1 MIILSAQNIAK
12 AFGVNTVLRDVSL
25 TVQQG
30 DRIGLVGVNGC
41 GKSTLMRILAGL
53 DPQDSGEISLVRGTR
68 VGYLAQQN
76 MVTSG
81 ETVWNELQKVY
92 EPVFVMEKKLR
103 ELEDEMAHAHTDE
116 QRFARLSSDY
126 DRLIQRFEEADGYA
140 WKSMVSGVLNGLGFK
155 PTQYD
160 QCVDSLSGGEQ
171 TRLCLAHLLL
181 QKPDLLLLDEPTN
194 HLDMETLQWL
204 ENYLSAYK
212 GSVLVISHDRYFL
225 DHVCTGIVEILM
237 GSSEQYNGNYTR
249 YIAQRQERF
258 ESRMR
263 AYEIQQKE
271 IERQQAI
278 IARYR
283 MFNREK
289 SIRAAESREKA
300 LDRME
305 KLEKPVDER
314 AIRFSFEARRR
325 TGEDVLQLSEL
336 SKSFGEKHLFHDLT
350 LHVRAG
356 DRVFRVRNAEAAFV
370 DDDKLPSVAVC
381 ARAELRIGQP
391 ALLTF
396 TVAAG
401 DASVTVEGPEVEAAR
416 TKAIT
421 EEEVREHIDRM
432 GTTPF
437 YLSSLEIDLDEGV
450 GMGFSMLH
458 KLRAR
463 AAEELQETI
472 LAHYHA
478 RKLERTPSRVFAPV
492 VRKGWCKVAALATNP
507 ACARAAKRAGADL
520 IYVPAANYRRGEAVI
535 AGQLSDT
542 AEQAGYPKQCIPVL
556 PTVSQMFDEEKRNG
570 FDTWKRVKAD
580 KPVMVENLGQLLHA
594 TEMGAAP
601 EVGPHIPVTN
611 KLDLQAMADLG
622 AQRVWLSPELSLV
635 QIEELGDMAPM
646 PLGLTI
652 MGQTELMVTEH
663 CLLMS
668 QGPCNQKCA
677 ECARRKSP
685 HYLKDRKG
693 YEMPVITDCT
703 GRSHLYNAVQMD
715 VAHLMPEIIGAGVS
729 TVLVDTTLMNV
740 KETTEKVARAVRAR
754 DIAQKDGN
762 KVAKAEGATSGHL
775 FRGVS

>member
-1 MIILSAQNIAK
+1 MIILSAQHIAK
-12 AFGVNTVLRDVSL
+12 SFGVNAVLRDVSL

-53 DPQDSGEISLVRGTR
+53 DAQDGGEISLVRGLR

-92 EPVFVMEKKLR
+92 EQVFAMEKKLR
-103 ELEDEMAHAHTDE
+103 ELEDEMAHAHTDA
-116 QRFARLSSDY
+116 QRFAQLSADY
-126 DRLIQRFEEADGYA
+126 DRLTQRFEEADGYS

-155 PTQYD
+155 PAQYD

-171 TRLCLAHLLL
+171 TRLCLARLLL

-204 ENYLSAYK
+204 ENYLAAYR

-325 TGEDVLQLSEL
+325 TGEDVLQLTEI

-350 LHVRAG
+350 LRVRAG
-356 DRVFRVRNAEAAFV
+356 DRVALIGPNGVGKSTLIKIIVGEELPDTGFIRYGSNVDIGYYDQHQSTLHADKTVLDEIWDRFPQMEQSNVRGALGMFLFTGDDVFKPIHTLSGGEKGRVALTALMLRKDNLLLLDEPTNHLDMDSREVLEDALTDFGGTIITVSHDRYFINRIANRIIEMQPDGVTEYIGNYDDYIERKNRPVAVEAEAGKTKTELEKEKRREKLSRQALRQLKIRAQEAEKAVGVKEAEIAELEAQMADPSLYSDAQKSADVQRAYQKAQQALQTLYEQWEAAEAA
-370 DDDKLPSVAVC
+370 LSQ
-381 ARAELRIGQP
+381 E
-391 ALLTF
+391 
-396 TVAAG
+396 
-401 DASVTVEGPEVEAAR
+401 EA
-416 TKAIT
+416 
-421 EEEVREHIDRM
+421 
-432 GTTPF
+432 
-437 YLSSLEIDLDEGV
+437 
-450 GMGFSMLH
+450 
-458 KLRAR
+458 
-463 AAEELQETI
+463 
-472 LAHYHA
+472 
-478 RKLERTPSRVFAPV
+478 
-492 VRKGWCKVAALATNP
+492 
-507 ACARAAKRAGADL
+507 
-520 IYVPAANYRRGEAVI
+520 
-535 AGQLSDT
+535 
-542 AEQAGYPKQCIPVL
+542 
-556 PTVSQMFDEEKRNG
+556 
-570 FDTWKRVKAD
+570 
-580 KPVMVENLGQLLHA
+580 
-594 TEMGAAP
+594 
-601 EVGPHIPVTN
+601 
-611 KLDLQAMADLG
+611 
-622 AQRVWLSPELSLV
+622 
-635 QIEELGDMAPM
+635 
-646 PLGLTI
+646 
-652 MGQTELMVTEH
+652 
-663 CLLMS
+663 
-668 QGPCNQKCA
+668 
-677 ECARRKSP
+677 
-685 HYLKDRKG
+685 
-693 YEMPVITDCT
+693 
-703 GRSHLYNAVQMD
+703 
-715 VAHLMPEIIGAGVS
+715 
-729 TVLVDTTLMNV
+729 
-740 KETTEKVARAVRAR
+740 
-754 DIAQKDGN
+754 
-762 KVAKAEGATSGHL
+762 
-775 FRGVS
+775 

>member
-1 MIILSAQNIAK
+1 MIILSAQHIAK
-12 AFGVNTVLRDVSL
+12 SFGVNAVLRDVSL

-53 DPQDSGEISLVRGTR
+53 DAQDGGEISLVRGLR

-92 EPVFVMEKKLR
+92 EQVFAMEKKLR
-103 ELEDEMAHAHTDE
+103 ELEDEMVHAHTDA
-116 QRFARLSSDY
+116 QRFAQLSADY
-126 DRLIQRFEEADGYA
+126 DRLTQRFEEADGYS

-155 PTQYD
+155 PAQYD

-171 TRLCLAHLLL
+171 TRLCLARLLL

-204 ENYLSAYK
+204 ENYLAAYK

-325 TGEDVLQLSEL
+325 TGEDVLQLTEM

-350 LHVRAG
+350 LRVRAG
-356 DRVFRVRNAEAAFV
+356 DRVALIGPNGVGKSTLIKIIVGEEQPDTGFIRYGSNVDIGYYDQHQSTLHADKTVLDEIWDRFPQMEQSNVRGALGMFLFTGDDVFKPIHTLSGGEKGRVALTALMLRKDNLLLLDEPTNHLDMDSREVLEDALADFGGTIITVSHDRYFINRIANRIIEMQPDGVTEYIGNYDDYIERKNRPVAIEAEAGKTKTELEKEKRRE
-370 DDDKLPSVAVC
+370 KLSRQALRQLKIRAQEAEKAVGVKE
-381 ARAELRIGQP
+381 AEIAELEAQMADPSLYSDAQKSADVQRAYQKAQQ
-391 ALLTF
+391 ALQTLY
-396 TVAAG
+396 
-401 DASVTVEGPEVEAAR
+401 EQWEAAE
-416 TKAIT
+416 ASLSQ
-421 EEEVREHIDRM
+421 EE
-432 GTTPF
+432 
-437 YLSSLEIDLDEGV
+437 
-450 GMGFSMLH
+450 
-458 KLRAR
+458 A
-463 AAEELQETI
+463 
-472 LAHYHA
+472 
-478 RKLERTPSRVFAPV
+478 
-492 VRKGWCKVAALATNP
+492 
-507 ACARAAKRAGADL
+507 
-520 IYVPAANYRRGEAVI
+520 
-535 AGQLSDT
+535 
-542 AEQAGYPKQCIPVL
+542 
-556 PTVSQMFDEEKRNG
+556 
-570 FDTWKRVKAD
+570 
-580 KPVMVENLGQLLHA
+580 
-594 TEMGAAP
+594 
-601 EVGPHIPVTN
+601 
-611 KLDLQAMADLG
+611 
-622 AQRVWLSPELSLV
+622 
-635 QIEELGDMAPM
+635 
-646 PLGLTI
+646 
-652 MGQTELMVTEH
+652 
-663 CLLMS
+663 
-668 QGPCNQKCA
+668 
-677 ECARRKSP
+677 
-685 HYLKDRKG
+685 
-693 YEMPVITDCT
+693 
-703 GRSHLYNAVQMD
+703 
-715 VAHLMPEIIGAGVS
+715 
-729 TVLVDTTLMNV
+729 
-740 KETTEKVARAVRAR
+740 
-754 DIAQKDGN
+754 
-762 KVAKAEGATSGHL
+762 
-775 FRGVS
+775 

>member
-1 MIILSAQNIAK
+1 MIILSAQHIAK
-12 AFGVNTVLRDVSL
+12 SFGVNAVLRDVSL

-53 DPQDSGEISLVRGTR
+53 DAQDGGEISLVRGLR

-92 EPVFVMEKKLR
+92 EQVFAMEKKLR
-103 ELEDEMAHAHTDE
+103 ELEDEMAHAHTDA
-116 QRFARLSSDY
+116 QRFAQLSADY
-126 DRLIQRFEEADGYA
+126 DRLTQRFEEADGYS

-155 PTQYD
+155 PAQYD

-171 TRLCLAHLLL
+171 TRLCLARLLL

-204 ENYLSAYK
+204 ENYLAAYK

-325 TGEDVLQLSEL
+325 TGEDVLQLTEI

-350 LHVRAG
+350 LRVRAG
-356 DRVFRVRNAEAAFV
+356 DRVALIGPNGVGKSTLIKIIVGEEQPDNGFIRYGSNVDIGYYDQHQSTLHADKTVLDEIWDRFPQMEQSNVRGALGMFLFTGDDVFKPIHTLSGGEKGRVALTALMLRKDNLLLLDEPTNHLDMDSREVLEDALADFGGTIITVSHDRYFINRIANRIIEMQPDGVTEYIGNYDDYIERKNRPVAVEAEAGKTKTELEKEKRREKLSRQALRQLKIRAQEAEKAVGVKEAEIAELEAQMADPSLYSDAQKSADVQRAYQNAQQALQTLYEQWEAAEAA
-370 DDDKLPSVAVC
+370 LSQ
-381 ARAELRIGQP
+381 E
-391 ALLTF
+391 
-396 TVAAG
+396 
-401 DASVTVEGPEVEAAR
+401 EA
-416 TKAIT
+416 
-421 EEEVREHIDRM
+421 
-432 GTTPF
+432 
-437 YLSSLEIDLDEGV
+437 
-450 GMGFSMLH
+450 
-458 KLRAR
+458 
-463 AAEELQETI
+463 
-472 LAHYHA
+472 
-478 RKLERTPSRVFAPV
+478 
-492 VRKGWCKVAALATNP
+492 
-507 ACARAAKRAGADL
+507 
-520 IYVPAANYRRGEAVI
+520 
-535 AGQLSDT
+535 
-542 AEQAGYPKQCIPVL
+542 
-556 PTVSQMFDEEKRNG
+556 
-570 FDTWKRVKAD
+570 
-580 KPVMVENLGQLLHA
+580 
-594 TEMGAAP
+594 
-601 EVGPHIPVTN
+601 
-611 KLDLQAMADLG
+611 
-622 AQRVWLSPELSLV
+622 
-635 QIEELGDMAPM
+635 
-646 PLGLTI
+646 
-652 MGQTELMVTEH
+652 
-663 CLLMS
+663 
-668 QGPCNQKCA
+668 
-677 ECARRKSP
+677 
-685 HYLKDRKG
+685 
-693 YEMPVITDCT
+693 
-703 GRSHLYNAVQMD
+703 
-715 VAHLMPEIIGAGVS
+715 
-729 TVLVDTTLMNV
+729 
-740 KETTEKVARAVRAR
+740 
-754 DIAQKDGN
+754 
-762 KVAKAEGATSGHL
+762 
-775 FRGVS
+775 

>member
-1 MIILSAQNIAK
+1 MIILSAQHIAK
-12 AFGVNTVLRDVSL
+12 SFGVNAVLRDVSL

-53 DPQDSGEISLVRGTR
+53 DAQDGGEVSLVRGLR

-92 EPVFVMEKKLR
+92 EQVFAMEKKLR
-103 ELEDEMAHAHTDE
+103 ELEDEMAHAHTDA
-116 QRFARLSSDY
+116 QRFAQLSADY
-126 DRLIQRFEEADGYA
+126 DRLTQRFEEADGYS

-155 PTQYD
+155 PAQYD

-171 TRLCLAHLLL
+171 TRLCLARLLL

-204 ENYLSAYK
+204 ENYLAAYK

-325 TGEDVLQLSEL
+325 TGEDVLQLTEI

-350 LHVRAG
+350 LRVRAG
-356 DRVFRVRNAEAAFV
+356 DRVALIGPNGVGKSTLIKIIVGEEQPDTGFIRYGSNVDIGYYDQHQSTLHADKTALDEIWDRFPQMEQSNVRGALGMFLFTGDDVFKPIHTLSGGEKGRVALTALMLRKDNLLLLDEPTNHLDMDSREVLEDALTDFGGTIITVSHDRYFINRIANRIIEMQPDGVTEYIGNYDDYIERKNRPVAVEAEAGKTKTELEKEKRREKLSRQALRQLKIRAQEAEKAVGVKEAEIAELEAQMADPSLYSDAQKSADVQRAYQKAQQALQTLYEQWEAAEAA
-370 DDDKLPSVAVC
+370 LSQ
-381 ARAELRIGQP
+381 E
-391 ALLTF
+391 
-396 TVAAG
+396 
-401 DASVTVEGPEVEAAR
+401 EA
-416 TKAIT
+416 
-421 EEEVREHIDRM
+421 
-432 GTTPF
+432 
-437 YLSSLEIDLDEGV
+437 
-450 GMGFSMLH
+450 
-458 KLRAR
+458 
-463 AAEELQETI
+463 
-472 LAHYHA
+472 
-478 RKLERTPSRVFAPV
+478 
-492 VRKGWCKVAALATNP
+492 
-507 ACARAAKRAGADL
+507 
-520 IYVPAANYRRGEAVI
+520 
-535 AGQLSDT
+535 
-542 AEQAGYPKQCIPVL
+542 
-556 PTVSQMFDEEKRNG
+556 
-570 FDTWKRVKAD
+570 
-580 KPVMVENLGQLLHA
+580 
-594 TEMGAAP
+594 
-601 EVGPHIPVTN
+601 
-611 KLDLQAMADLG
+611 
-622 AQRVWLSPELSLV
+622 
-635 QIEELGDMAPM
+635 
-646 PLGLTI
+646 
-652 MGQTELMVTEH
+652 
-663 CLLMS
+663 
-668 QGPCNQKCA
+668 
-677 ECARRKSP
+677 
-685 HYLKDRKG
+685 
-693 YEMPVITDCT
+693 
-703 GRSHLYNAVQMD
+703 
-715 VAHLMPEIIGAGVS
+715 
-729 TVLVDTTLMNV
+729 
-740 KETTEKVARAVRAR
+740 
-754 DIAQKDGN
+754 
-762 KVAKAEGATSGHL
+762 
-775 FRGVS
+775 

>member
-1 MIILSAQNIAK
+1 MIILSAQHIAK
-12 AFGVNTVLRDVSL
+12 SFGVNAVLRDVSL

-53 DPQDSGEISLVRGTR
+53 DAQDGGEISLVRGLR

-92 EPVFVMEKKLR
+92 EQVFAMEKKLR
-103 ELEDEMAHAHTDE
+103 ELEDEMAHAHTDA
-116 QRFARLSSDY
+116 QRFAQLSADY
-126 DRLIQRFEEADGYA
+126 DRLTQRFEEADGYS

-155 PTQYD
+155 PAQYD

-171 TRLCLAHLLL
+171 TRLCLARLLL

-204 ENYLSAYK
+204 ENYLGAYK

-325 TGEDVLQLSEL
+325 TGEDVLQLTEM

-350 LHVRAG
+350 LRVRAG
-356 DRVFRVRNAEAAFV
+356 DRVALIGPNGVGKSTLIKIIVGEEQPDTGFIRYGSNVDIGYYDQHQSTLHADKTVLDEIWDRFPQMEQSNVRGALGMFLFTGDDVFKPIHTLSGGEKGRVALTALMLRKDNLLLLDEPTNHLDMDSREVLEDALTDFGGTIITVSHDRYFINRIANRIIEMQPDGVTEYIGNYDDYIERKNRPVAVEAEAGKTKTELEKEKRREKLSRQALRQLKTRAQEAEKAVGVKEAEIAELETQMADPSLYSDAQKSADVQRAYQKAQQALQTLYEQWEAAEAA
-370 DDDKLPSVAVC
+370 LSQ
-381 ARAELRIGQP
+381 E
-391 ALLTF
+391 
-396 TVAAG
+396 
-401 DASVTVEGPEVEAAR
+401 EA
-416 TKAIT
+416 
-421 EEEVREHIDRM
+421 
-432 GTTPF
+432 
-437 YLSSLEIDLDEGV
+437 
-450 GMGFSMLH
+450 
-458 KLRAR
+458 
-463 AAEELQETI
+463 
-472 LAHYHA
+472 
-478 RKLERTPSRVFAPV
+478 
-492 VRKGWCKVAALATNP
+492 
-507 ACARAAKRAGADL
+507 
-520 IYVPAANYRRGEAVI
+520 
-535 AGQLSDT
+535 
-542 AEQAGYPKQCIPVL
+542 
-556 PTVSQMFDEEKRNG
+556 
-570 FDTWKRVKAD
+570 
-580 KPVMVENLGQLLHA
+580 
-594 TEMGAAP
+594 
-601 EVGPHIPVTN
+601 
-611 KLDLQAMADLG
+611 
-622 AQRVWLSPELSLV
+622 
-635 QIEELGDMAPM
+635 
-646 PLGLTI
+646 
-652 MGQTELMVTEH
+652 
-663 CLLMS
+663 
-668 QGPCNQKCA
+668 
-677 ECARRKSP
+677 
-685 HYLKDRKG
+685 
-693 YEMPVITDCT
+693 
-703 GRSHLYNAVQMD
+703 
-715 VAHLMPEIIGAGVS
+715 
-729 TVLVDTTLMNV
+729 
-740 KETTEKVARAVRAR
+740 
-754 DIAQKDGN
+754 
-762 KVAKAEGATSGHL
+762 
-775 FRGVS
+775 

>member
-1 MIILSAQNIAK
+1 MIILSAQHIAK
-12 AFGVNTVLRDVSL
+12 SFGVNAVLRDVSL

-53 DPQDSGEISLVRGTR
+53 DAQDGGEISLVRGLR

-92 EPVFVMEKKLR
+92 EQVFAMEKKLR
-103 ELEDEMAHAHTDE
+103 ELEDEMAHAHTDA
-116 QRFARLSSDY
+116 QRFAQLSADY
-126 DRLIQRFEEADGYA
+126 DRLTQRFEEADGYS

-155 PTQYD
+155 PAQYD

-171 TRLCLAHLLL
+171 TRLCLARLLL

-204 ENYLSAYK
+204 ENYLAAYK

-325 TGEDVLQLSEL
+325 TGEDVLQLTEI

-350 LHVRAG
+350 LRVRAG
-356 DRVFRVRNAEAAFV
+356 DRVALIGPNGVGKSTLIKIIVGEEQPDTGFIRYGSNVDIGYYDQHQSTLHADKTVLDEIWDRFPQMEQSNVRGALGMFLFTGDDVFKPIHTLSGGEKGRVALTALMLRKDNLLLLDEPTNHLDMDSREVLEDALTDFGGTIITVSHDRYFINRIANRIIEMQPDGVTEYIGNYDDYIERKNRPVAVEAEAGKTKTELEKEKRREKLSRQALRQLKIRAQEAEKAVGVKEAEIAELEAQMADPSLYSDAQKSADVQLAYQKAQQALQTLYEQWEAAEAA
-370 DDDKLPSVAVC
+370 LSQ
-381 ARAELRIGQP
+381 E
-391 ALLTF
+391 
-396 TVAAG
+396 
-401 DASVTVEGPEVEAAR
+401 EA
-416 TKAIT
+416 
-421 EEEVREHIDRM
+421 
-432 GTTPF
+432 
-437 YLSSLEIDLDEGV
+437 
-450 GMGFSMLH
+450 
-458 KLRAR
+458 
-463 AAEELQETI
+463 
-472 LAHYHA
+472 
-478 RKLERTPSRVFAPV
+478 
-492 VRKGWCKVAALATNP
+492 
-507 ACARAAKRAGADL
+507 
-520 IYVPAANYRRGEAVI
+520 
-535 AGQLSDT
+535 
-542 AEQAGYPKQCIPVL
+542 
-556 PTVSQMFDEEKRNG
+556 
-570 FDTWKRVKAD
+570 
-580 KPVMVENLGQLLHA
+580 
-594 TEMGAAP
+594 
-601 EVGPHIPVTN
+601 
-611 KLDLQAMADLG
+611 
-622 AQRVWLSPELSLV
+622 
-635 QIEELGDMAPM
+635 
-646 PLGLTI
+646 
-652 MGQTELMVTEH
+652 
-663 CLLMS
+663 
-668 QGPCNQKCA
+668 
-677 ECARRKSP
+677 
-685 HYLKDRKG
+685 
-693 YEMPVITDCT
+693 
-703 GRSHLYNAVQMD
+703 
-715 VAHLMPEIIGAGVS
+715 
-729 TVLVDTTLMNV
+729 
-740 KETTEKVARAVRAR
+740 
-754 DIAQKDGN
+754 
-762 KVAKAEGATSGHL
+762 
-775 FRGVS
+775 

>member
-1 MIILSAQNIAK
+1 MIILSAQHIAK
-12 AFGVNTVLRDVSL
+12 SFGVNAVLRDVSL

-53 DPQDSGEISLVRGTR
+53 DAQDGGEISLVRGLR

-92 EPVFVMEKKLR
+92 EQVFAMEKKLR
-103 ELEDEMAHAHTDE
+103 ELEDEMAHAHTDA
-116 QRFARLSSDY
+116 QRFAQLSADY
-126 DRLIQRFEEADGYA
+126 DRLTQRFEEADGYS

-155 PTQYD
+155 PAQYD

-171 TRLCLAHLLL
+171 TRLCLARLLL

-204 ENYLSAYK
+204 ENYLAVYK

-325 TGEDVLQLSEL
+325 TGEDVLQLTEI

-350 LHVRAG
+350 LRVRAG
-356 DRVFRVRNAEAAFV
+356 DRVALIGPNGVGKSTLIKIIVGEEQPDTGFIRYGSNVDIGYYDQHQSTLHADKTALDEIWDRFPQMEQSNVRGALGMFLFTGDDVFKPIHTLSGGEKGRVALTALMLRKDNLLLLDEPTNHLDMDSREVLEDALADFGGTIITVSHDRYFINRIANRIIEMQPDGVTEYIGNYDDYIERKNRPVAVEAEAGKTKTELEKEKRREKLSRQALRQLKIRAQEAEKAVGVKEAEIAELEAQMADPSLYSDAQKSADVQRAYQKAQQALQTLYEQWEAAEAA
-370 DDDKLPSVAVC
+370 LSQ
-381 ARAELRIGQP
+381 E
-391 ALLTF
+391 
-396 TVAAG
+396 
-401 DASVTVEGPEVEAAR
+401 EA
-416 TKAIT
+416 
-421 EEEVREHIDRM
+421 
-432 GTTPF
+432 
-437 YLSSLEIDLDEGV
+437 
-450 GMGFSMLH
+450 
-458 KLRAR
+458 
-463 AAEELQETI
+463 
-472 LAHYHA
+472 
-478 RKLERTPSRVFAPV
+478 
-492 VRKGWCKVAALATNP
+492 
-507 ACARAAKRAGADL
+507 
-520 IYVPAANYRRGEAVI
+520 
-535 AGQLSDT
+535 
-542 AEQAGYPKQCIPVL
+542 
-556 PTVSQMFDEEKRNG
+556 
-570 FDTWKRVKAD
+570 
-580 KPVMVENLGQLLHA
+580 
-594 TEMGAAP
+594 
-601 EVGPHIPVTN
+601 
-611 KLDLQAMADLG
+611 
-622 AQRVWLSPELSLV
+622 
-635 QIEELGDMAPM
+635 
-646 PLGLTI
+646 
-652 MGQTELMVTEH
+652 
-663 CLLMS
+663 
-668 QGPCNQKCA
+668 
-677 ECARRKSP
+677 
-685 HYLKDRKG
+685 
-693 YEMPVITDCT
+693 
-703 GRSHLYNAVQMD
+703 
-715 VAHLMPEIIGAGVS
+715 
-729 TVLVDTTLMNV
+729 
-740 KETTEKVARAVRAR
+740 
-754 DIAQKDGN
+754 
-762 KVAKAEGATSGHL
+762 
-775 FRGVS
+775 

>member
-1 MIILSAQNIAK
+1 MIILSAQHIAK
-12 AFGVNTVLRDVSL
+12 SFGVNAVLRDVSL

-53 DPQDSGEISLVRGTR
+53 DAQDGGEISLVRGLR

-92 EPVFVMEKKLR
+92 EQVFAMEKKLR
-103 ELEDEMAHAHTDE
+103 ELEDEMAHAHTDA
-116 QRFARLSSDY
+116 QRFAQLSADY
-126 DRLIQRFEEADGYA
+126 DRLTQRFEEADGYS

-155 PTQYD
+155 PAQYD

-171 TRLCLAHLLL
+171 TRLCLARLLL

-204 ENYLSAYK
+204 ENYLAAYK

-325 TGEDVLQLSEL
+325 TGEDVLQLTEI

-350 LHVRAG
+350 LRVRAG
-356 DRVFRVRNAEAAFV
+356 DRVALIGPNGVGKSTLIKIIVGEEQPDTGFIRYGSNVDIGYYDQHQSTLHADKTALDEIWDRFPQMEQSNVRGALGMFLFTGDDVFKPIHTLSGGEKGRVALTALMLRKDNLLLLDEPTNHLDMDSREVLEDALTDFGGTIITVSHDRYFINRIANRIIEMQPDGVTEYIGNYDDYIERKNRPVAVEAEAGKTKTELEKEKRREKLSRQALRQLKIRAQEAEKAVGVKEAEIAELEAQMADPSLYSDAQKSADVQRAYQKAQQALQKLYEQWEAAEAA
-370 DDDKLPSVAVC
+370 LSQ
-381 ARAELRIGQP
+381 E
-391 ALLTF
+391 
-396 TVAAG
+396 
-401 DASVTVEGPEVEAAR
+401 EA
-416 TKAIT
+416 
-421 EEEVREHIDRM
+421 
-432 GTTPF
+432 
-437 YLSSLEIDLDEGV
+437 
-450 GMGFSMLH
+450 
-458 KLRAR
+458 
-463 AAEELQETI
+463 
-472 LAHYHA
+472 
-478 RKLERTPSRVFAPV
+478 
-492 VRKGWCKVAALATNP
+492 
-507 ACARAAKRAGADL
+507 
-520 IYVPAANYRRGEAVI
+520 
-535 AGQLSDT
+535 
-542 AEQAGYPKQCIPVL
+542 
-556 PTVSQMFDEEKRNG
+556 
-570 FDTWKRVKAD
+570 
-580 KPVMVENLGQLLHA
+580 
-594 TEMGAAP
+594 
-601 EVGPHIPVTN
+601 
-611 KLDLQAMADLG
+611 
-622 AQRVWLSPELSLV
+622 
-635 QIEELGDMAPM
+635 
-646 PLGLTI
+646 
-652 MGQTELMVTEH
+652 
-663 CLLMS
+663 
-668 QGPCNQKCA
+668 
-677 ECARRKSP
+677 
-685 HYLKDRKG
+685 
-693 YEMPVITDCT
+693 
-703 GRSHLYNAVQMD
+703 
-715 VAHLMPEIIGAGVS
+715 
-729 TVLVDTTLMNV
+729 
-740 KETTEKVARAVRAR
+740 
-754 DIAQKDGN
+754 
-762 KVAKAEGATSGHL
+762 
-775 FRGVS
+775 

>member
-1 MIILSAQNIAK
+1 MIILSAQHIAK
-12 AFGVNTVLRDVSL
+12 SFGVNAVLRDVSL

-53 DPQDSGEISLVRGTR
+53 DAQDGGEISLVRGLR

-92 EPVFVMEKKLR
+92 EQVFAMEKKLR
-103 ELEDEMAHAHTDE
+103 ELEDEMAHAHTDA
-116 QRFARLSSDY
+116 QRFAQLSADY
-126 DRLIQRFEEADGYA
+126 DRLTQRFEEADGYS

-155 PTQYD
+155 PAQYD

-171 TRLCLAHLLL
+171 TRLCLARLLL

-204 ENYLSAYK
+204 ENYLAAYK

-325 TGEDVLQLSEL
+325 TGEDVLQLTEI

-350 LHVRAG
+350 LRVRAG
-356 DRVFRVRNAEAAFV
+356 DRVALIGPNGVGKSTLIKIIVGEEQPDTGFIRYGSNVDIGYYDQHQSTLHADKTALDEIWDRFPQMEQSNVRGALGMFLFTGDDVFKPIHTLSGGEKGRVALTALMLRKDNLLLLDEPTNHLDMDSREVLEDALTDFGGTIITVSHDRYFINRIANRIIEMQPDGVTEYIGNYDDYIERKNRPVAVEAEAGKTKTELEKEKRREKLSRQALRQLKIRAQEAEKAVGVKETEIAELEAQMADPSLYSDAQKSADVQRAYQKAQQALQTLYEQWEAAEAA
-370 DDDKLPSVAVC
+370 LSQ
-381 ARAELRIGQP
+381 E
-391 ALLTF
+391 
-396 TVAAG
+396 
-401 DASVTVEGPEVEAAR
+401 EA
-416 TKAIT
+416 
-421 EEEVREHIDRM
+421 
-432 GTTPF
+432 
-437 YLSSLEIDLDEGV
+437 
-450 GMGFSMLH
+450 
-458 KLRAR
+458 
-463 AAEELQETI
+463 
-472 LAHYHA
+472 
-478 RKLERTPSRVFAPV
+478 
-492 VRKGWCKVAALATNP
+492 
-507 ACARAAKRAGADL
+507 
-520 IYVPAANYRRGEAVI
+520 
-535 AGQLSDT
+535 
-542 AEQAGYPKQCIPVL
+542 
-556 PTVSQMFDEEKRNG
+556 
-570 FDTWKRVKAD
+570 
-580 KPVMVENLGQLLHA
+580 
-594 TEMGAAP
+594 
-601 EVGPHIPVTN
+601 
-611 KLDLQAMADLG
+611 
-622 AQRVWLSPELSLV
+622 
-635 QIEELGDMAPM
+635 
-646 PLGLTI
+646 
-652 MGQTELMVTEH
+652 
-663 CLLMS
+663 
-668 QGPCNQKCA
+668 
-677 ECARRKSP
+677 
-685 HYLKDRKG
+685 
-693 YEMPVITDCT
+693 
-703 GRSHLYNAVQMD
+703 
-715 VAHLMPEIIGAGVS
+715 
-729 TVLVDTTLMNV
+729 
-740 KETTEKVARAVRAR
+740 
-754 DIAQKDGN
+754 
-762 KVAKAEGATSGHL
+762 
-775 FRGVS
+775 

>member
-1 MIILSAQNIAK
+1 MIILSAQHIAK
-12 AFGVNTVLRDVSL
+12 SFGVNAVLRDVSL

-53 DPQDSGEISLVRGTR
+53 DAQDGGEISLIRGLR

-92 EPVFVMEKKLR
+92 EQVFAMEKKLR
-103 ELEDEMAHAHTDE
+103 ELEDEMAHAHTDA
-116 QRFARLSSDY
+116 QRFAQLSADY
-126 DRLIQRFEEADGYA
+126 DRLTQRFEEADGYS

-155 PTQYD
+155 PAQYD

-171 TRLCLAHLLL
+171 TRLCLARLLL

-204 ENYLSAYK
+204 ENYLAAYR

-325 TGEDVLQLSEL
+325 TGEDVLQLTEM

-350 LHVRAG
+350 LRVRAG
-356 DRVFRVRNAEAAFV
+356 DRVALIGPNGVGKSTLIKIIVGEEQPDTGFIRYGSNVDIGYYDQHQSTLHADKTALDEIWDRFPQMEQSNVRGALGMFLFTGDDVFKPIHTLSGGEKGRVALTALMLRKDNLLLLDEPTNHLDMDSREVLEDALTDFGGTIITVSHDRYFINRIANRIIEMQPDGVTEYIGNYDDYIERKNRPVAVEAEAGKTKTELEKEKRREKLSRQALRQLKIRAQEAEKAVGVKEAEIAELEAQMADPSLYSDAQKSADVQRAYQKAQQALQTLYEQWEAAEAA
-370 DDDKLPSVAVC
+370 LSQ
-381 ARAELRIGQP
+381 E
-391 ALLTF
+391 
-396 TVAAG
+396 
-401 DASVTVEGPEVEAAR
+401 EA
-416 TKAIT
+416 
-421 EEEVREHIDRM
+421 
-432 GTTPF
+432 
-437 YLSSLEIDLDEGV
+437 
-450 GMGFSMLH
+450 
-458 KLRAR
+458 
-463 AAEELQETI
+463 
-472 LAHYHA
+472 
-478 RKLERTPSRVFAPV
+478 
-492 VRKGWCKVAALATNP
+492 
-507 ACARAAKRAGADL
+507 
-520 IYVPAANYRRGEAVI
+520 
-535 AGQLSDT
+535 
-542 AEQAGYPKQCIPVL
+542 
-556 PTVSQMFDEEKRNG
+556 
-570 FDTWKRVKAD
+570 
-580 KPVMVENLGQLLHA
+580 
-594 TEMGAAP
+594 
-601 EVGPHIPVTN
+601 
-611 KLDLQAMADLG
+611 
-622 AQRVWLSPELSLV
+622 
-635 QIEELGDMAPM
+635 
-646 PLGLTI
+646 
-652 MGQTELMVTEH
+652 
-663 CLLMS
+663 
-668 QGPCNQKCA
+668 
-677 ECARRKSP
+677 
-685 HYLKDRKG
+685 
-693 YEMPVITDCT
+693 
-703 GRSHLYNAVQMD
+703 
-715 VAHLMPEIIGAGVS
+715 
-729 TVLVDTTLMNV
+729 
-740 KETTEKVARAVRAR
+740 
-754 DIAQKDGN
+754 
-762 KVAKAEGATSGHL
+762 
-775 FRGVS
+775 